1 MSKVIETRTSRFAS
15 IATRDDVGV
24 LTSTTIQVLVS
35 IEVGLPLIAFDE
47 KYLNSRII
55 ATNTNTPAPL
65 SENVVLTDADYFL
78 ENGIERFVF
87 ISSVLNP
94 TTRNVAT
101 VHYDRRYNDI
111 IVLPELNYLVS
122 LPTLQGGS
130 YIPVEGYA
138 IVAGKLRSDDVVGR
152 YALTVN
158 STTNTPVLKGDIPTT
173 TITARINNPRG
184 TPENKSTT
192 AINVS
197 PEVSLRTHTSP
208 LSTYIA
214 LGTPSNFLEDPTEKL
229 PLHVLQQYNI
239 DTTAVKYL
247 GRHVC
252 PPTAIVVIPIVI

>member
-1 MSKVIETRTSRFAS
+1 MSEVIETRTSRIVS
-15 IATRDDVGV
+15 IATRDDAGV
-24 LTSTTIQVLVS
+24 LTPTTTQVLVN
-35 IEVGLPLIAFDE
+35 IKVGLPLIAFDE
-47 KYLNSRII
+47 RHLNSRVI
-55 ATNTNTPAPL
+55 AANTNTPSPL
-65 SENVVLTDADYFL
+65 SENVVLTDVSYFL
-78 ENGIERFVF
+78 ENGTERFVF
-87 ISSVLNP
+87 ISSALNP

-111 IVLPELNYLVS
+111 IVLPELNHLVS
-122 LPTLQGGS
+122 LPTLQEGL

-152 YALTVN
+152 YALTGN
-158 STTNTPVLKGDIPTT
+158 STTNMPEPKGDITTT

-214 LGTPSNFLEDPTEKL
+214 LGVPGDFLVDPTEKL
-229 PLHVLQQYNI
+229 PLHVLQQYSIN
-239 DTTAVKYL
+239 TTAVKYV

-252 PPTAIVVIPIVI
+252 PATATVVIPVVI